1 MLTLTLSEEKA
12 GLLLHEEGHPLT
24 CYWGNSIQCQQHSMF
39 TTYALALDLANDILA
54 HYKLSHITAV
64 CSKTF
69 KSRSSE

>member
-1 MLTLTLSEEKA
+1 MLTLTPSEEKA
-12 GLLLHEEGHPLT
+12 GLLLHEESHPLT
-24 CYWGNSIQCQQHSMF
+24 CYWGNSISMSTMF
-39 TTYALALDLANDILA
+39 TTYALALDLANDIHA